1 MDNLKEEVKDMKEA
15 QERKVADMESE
26 MTEYIQE
33 IIRMKMVVAES
44 EMKASE
50 KVHLYNQLKKKVG
63 IVWDTDF
70 FEYISLKVIN
80 K

>member
-63 IVWDTDF
+63 IV
-70 FEYISLKVIN
+70 
-80 K
+80 